1 MASIRKRVWTSGGTE
16 KAAWIVDYKDQEGKR
31 RLKTFTKKK
40 EADAYRDRIKP
51 EIRAGTHTPDSQSKL
66 VSEACDLWLAYC
78 NAEGL
83 EYSTIRQR
91 RQHIELHI
99 KPYVGGV
106 KLSELNGPMV
116 RGFIDDLRDDG
127 RSLAMRRKVL
137 TNFKTI
143 LSHAQGRGLVAQ
155 NVARDVKIKRDKREK
170 AKAMDRG
177 GTMPT
182 KNELRAM
189 LDKVSDRWRPLIVT
203 AIFTGMRASELRGL
217 PWEHVDL
224 DEEVIRVRQ
233 RADAWGTIAAPK
245 SAAGVRDIPLAPM
258 VVNTLKDWRSR
269 QRKEWLVR
277 VEKRPELRENGPP
290 KLVFPNGNGNV
301 ENLANIFRRGFAP
314 LQVECGIT
322 EGFTI
327 KRGKNGKDEKI
338 PKAKYGLHALRHA
351 AASLFIEQGWTPK
364 RVQTVIGHASI
375 QMTYDLYG
383 KLFKDPEDDRESMRQ
398 VEARLLAG

>member
-1 MASIRKRVWTSGGTE
+1 MASIRKRVWTSGGDERT
-16 KAAWIVDYKDQEGKR
+16 AWVVDYKDQEGKR

-51 EIRAGTHTPDSQSKL
+51 ELRAGTHTPDSQSKL
-66 VSEACDLWLAYC
+66 VGEAADLWLAYC
-78 NAEGL
+78 KAEGL
-83 EYSTIRQR
+83 ERSTIRQR

-116 RGFIDDLRDDG
+116 RGFIDNLRDDG

-170 AKAMDRG
+170 AKAMDQG
-177 GTMPT
+177 VAMPT
-182 KNELRAM
+182 KDELRTM
-189 LDKVSDRWRPLIVT
+189 LDNVSDRWRPLIVT

-217 PWEHVDL
+217 SWEHVDL
-224 DEEVIRVRQ
+224 EDEVIRVRQ

-245 SAAGVRDIPLAPM
+245 SAAGVRDIPLTPM
-258 VVNTLKDWRSR
+258 GVNTLKEWRGR
-269 QRKEWLVR
+269 QRKEWLAR
-277 VEKRPELRENGPP
+277 LEKRPELRENGPP
-290 KLVFPNGNGNV
+290 TLVFPNGNGNV
-301 ENLANIFRRGFAP
+301 ENLANIFRRGFGP

-327 KRGKNGKDEKI
+327 KKGRDGKNESI
-338 PKAKYGLHALRHA
+338 PKPKYGLHALRHA

-383 KLFKDPEDDRESMRQ
+383 KLFKDPEDDRESMRR
-398 VEARLLAG
+398 VEASVRAV